1 MNKLSLAAVAAL
13 VSLQGQAL
21 AADDALLA
29 SLNDANTRALA
40 YNLNAE
46 SSLKISAQT
55 QFQYNINLRDDD
67 TLGDDDTT
75 IGFQMRRT
83 RVNIENQVTDSI
95 KAKIQFEF
103 AREGGDGEMLEAY
116 ADWTVN
122 DSLKLRIGQQKVHFW
137 RETTL
142 GSTKQLT
149 AEESVTSSVFT
160 QGYAQMVEAA
170 FGGDSW
176 RGWVSFSDGFDSRNT
191 SFDSSSEA
199 DYALT
204 GRAEFKFGDAD
215 WKQFD
220 QYTSWRGAASGGMV
234 GVAAHWQTAGDTNPS
249 SSSSTDTFSVTADFS
264 WVADGWNAAIAGVWR
279 SVDDG
284 STDQDDYGILAQ
296 AGVFLSDQFELFGR
310 YDVVLTDDDLSAD
323 DFSTVTG
330 GFNYYITPESHAAK
344 FTMQVAYY
352 LDAVDLTG
360 GVVSPSDGLHLL
372 ADGEDGQIALTT
384 QLQLL
389 F

>member
-46 SSLKISAQT
+46 SSLKISGQT

-83 RVNIENQVTDSI
+83 RINVENQVTDSI
-95 KAKIQFEF
+95 KAKIQMDF
-103 AREGGDGEMLEAY
+103 AREGGSASLQEAY

-122 DSLKLRIGQQKVHFW
+122 DGLKLRIGHQKLHFW

-149 AEESVTSSVFT
+149 AEESATSSVFS
-160 QGYAQMVEAA
+160 QGYSQMVEAW

-176 RGWVSFSDGFDSRNT
+176 RGWVAFSDGFDSANT
-191 SFDSSSEA
+191 SFDSSDEA

-220 QYTSWRGAASGGMV
+220 QYTSWRGSASGGMV